1 MYQSRNEREMQS
13 EIDKL
18 AKEEGVN
25 FMDFQ
30 RQSDARDQAQMLNA
44 LRSLVPGLD
53 PLPVPEYE
61 PATVGPETI
70 APVAAEA
77 LAEEEVNA
85 VEQGGKLDAKNV
97 QHMIKMLEYMN
108 SKEK

>member
-1 MYQSRNEREMQS
+1 MYRSWNEREMQS

-18 AKEEGVN
+18 AKDENIDIMEY
-25 FMDFQ
+25 Q
-30 RQSDARDQAQMLNA
+30 RQSDAKDQAQILNA

-70 APVAAEA
+70 APIAAEA
-77 LAEEEVNA
+77 LAEEEVGA

-97 QHMIKMLEYMN
+97 QHMMKMLEYMN